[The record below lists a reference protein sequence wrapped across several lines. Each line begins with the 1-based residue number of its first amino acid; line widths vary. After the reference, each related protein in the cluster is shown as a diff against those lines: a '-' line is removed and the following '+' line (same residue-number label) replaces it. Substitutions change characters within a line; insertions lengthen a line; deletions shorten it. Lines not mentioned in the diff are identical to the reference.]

1 MTLLLNVEDYRRRA
15 RRVLPRLVFDYIDGG
30 AEDERCLQRNRDA
43 LDAVP
48 LVPECLRDTSALD
61 IGIELFGR
69 RWNAPFAIAPIGLA
83 GLVRPRGDASMA
95 AAAQAA
101 RVPFVLSTASNTRID
116 HVRAAAPD
124 ATLWMQLYV
133 MGERAI
139 AERVVR
145 RARAARFEALVLTVD
160 VPVSGLRERDLRH
173 GFRVPMRLTPAT
185 LLDMARHPGWLLR
198 LAQGGMPRFENLL
211 SHHGDSEDSEG
222 GNEAPVSAQAQAA
235 LLSRTMDRTL
245 TWDSLGWLRKLW
257 DGPLLVKGLLGAE
270 DARRAVR
277 HGADGIVVSN
287 HGGRQLDAAPASIAA
302 LPRIVDAVGGRIPVL
317 VDGGIRRGSDV
328 VKALALGASGT
339 LVGRAPVYGLACAGE
354 QGALAVLQL
363 LAQETERT
371 MTLLGATQVRELGPR
386 HVDRSE
392 FRSPSEQAT
401 SVPARNENTLGK
413 ASIYPASA
421 TA

>member
-1 MTLLLNVEDYRRRA
+1 VTQLLNVEDYRRRA
-15 RRVLPRLVFDYIDGG
+15 RRLLPRLVFDYVDGG
-30 AEDERCLQRNRDA
+30 AEDECCLQRNRDA

-48 LVPECLRDTSALD
+48 LVPECLRDTSAMD

-83 GLVRPRGDASMA
+83 GLVRPRGDALMA

-101 RVPFVLSTASNTRID
+101 RVPFILSTASNTRIED
-116 HVRAAAPD
+116 VRAAAPD

-139 AERVVR
+139 AERIVR
-145 RARAARFEALVLTVD
+145 RARAAGFESLVLTVD

-185 LLDMARHPGWLLR
+185 VFDMAQHPGWLLR

-211 SHHGDSEDSEG
+211 PGADEP
-222 GNEAPVSAQAQAA
+222 PVSAQAQAA

-257 DGPLLVKGLLGAE
+257 DGPLLIKGLLGAE
-270 DARRAVR
+270 DAKRAVR

-317 VDGGIRRGSDV
+317 VDGGMRRGSDV

-339 LVGRAPVYGLACAGE
+339 LLGRAPVYGVACAGE

-371 MTLLGATQVRELGPR
+371 MTLLGATRVRELGAR
-386 HVDRSE
+386 HVDRDE
-392 FRSPSEQAT
+392 VRSPSEQAA
-401 SVPARNENTLGK
+401 SVPTSKENPLGK
-413 ASIYPASA
+413 ASIYPARA

>member
-1 MTLLLNVEDYRRRA
+1 MTQLLNVEDYRRRA
-15 RRVLPRLVFDYIDGG
+15 RQVLPRLVFDYVDGG
-30 AEDERCLQRNRDA
+30 AEDERCLRRNRDA
-43 LDAVP
+43 LEALP
-48 LVPECLRDTSALD
+48 LVPECLRDTSAMD

-69 RWNAPFAIAPIGLA
+69 RWNAPFAVAPIGLA
-83 GLVRPRGDASMA
+83 GLVRPGADALLA

-101 RVPFVLSTASNTRID
+101 RVPFILSTASNTRIED
-116 HVRAAAPD
+116 VRAAAPD

-139 AERVVR
+139 AERIVR
-145 RARAARFEALVLTVD
+145 RARAAGFEALVLTVD

-173 GFRVPMRLTPAT
+173 GFRVPMRLTPGT
-185 LLDMARHPGWLLR
+185 VFDMARHPAWLLR
-198 LAQGGMPRFENLL
+198 LARSGMPQFANLL
-211 SHHGDSEDSEG
+211 PEEDG
-222 GNEAPVSAQAQAA
+222 AAVSAQTQAA

-270 DARRAVR
+270 DAKRAVR

-302 LPRIVDAVGGRIPVL
+302 LPRIVDAVDGRIPVL
-317 VDGGIRRGSDV
+317 MDGGIRRGSDV
-328 VKALALGASGT
+328 VKALALGARAA
-339 LVGRAPVYGLACAGE
+339 LVGRAPVYGLACDGE
-354 QGALAVLQL
+354 QGVLSVLQL

-371 MTLLGATQVRELGPR
+371 MTLLGATHVHELGGR
-386 HVDRSE
+386 HVERPE
-392 FRSPSEQAT
+392 FRSPSEQVAT
-401 SVPARNENTLGK
+401 AAGLKENTLGK
-413 ASIYPASA
+413 PSIYPAHA

>member
-1 MTLLLNVEDYRRRA
+1 MALLLNVEDYRRRA
-15 RRVLPRLVFDYIDGG
+15 RRVLPRLVFDYVDGG
-30 AEDERCLQRNRDA
+30 AEDERCMRRNRDA
-43 LDAVP
+43 LEQLP
-48 LVPECLRDTSALD
+48 LIPECLRDTSALD

-69 RWNAPFAIAPIGLA
+69 RWHAPFAIAPIGLA
-83 GLVRPRGDASMA
+83 GLVRPRADALLARS
-95 AAAQAA
+95 AQAA
-101 RVPFVLSTASNTRID
+101 KVPFILSTASNTRIED
-116 HVRAAAPD
+116 VRAAAPH

-145 RARAARFEALVLTVD
+145 RARAANFEALVLTVD

-173 GFRVPMRLTPAT
+173 GFRVPMHLTPGT
-185 LLDMARHPGWLLR
+185 VFDMARHPAWLLR
-198 LAQGGMPRFENLL
+198 LARGGMPQFANLL
-211 SHHGDSEDSEG
+211 PDNDDG
-222 GNEAPVSAQAQAA
+222 APVSAQTQAA

-245 TWDSLGWLRKLW
+245 DWESLGWLRRLW

-302 LPRIVDAVGGRIPVL
+302 LPAIVDAVDGRIPVL
-317 VDGGIRRGSDV
+317 VDGGMRRGSDI
-328 VKALALGASGT
+328 VKALALGANAA
-339 LVGRAPVYGLACAGE
+339 LVGRAPVYGLACDGE
-354 QGALAVLQL
+354 RGALSVLQL

-371 MTLLGATQVRELGPR
+371 MTLLGAAQVRELGPR
-386 HVDRSE
+386 HVDRPAPHSLHT
-392 FRSPSEQAT
+392 QGNAT
-401 SVPARNENTLGK
+401 PRPQEATHGK
-413 ASIYPASA
+413 ASIYAAHA